1 MELCRN
7 GEAVPRIFLAASRW
21 TIVSA
26 GDGGSEPDVTCMLR
40 IRWQQFRMKILI
52 TPTLIAA
59 LGVALPLTRLAGHA
73 SAETAPSSEGSY
85 APETI
90 EWKPG
95 PPSLPAGA
103 KIAVLEG
110 DPTKEGPFV
119 MRLQAPAGY
128 HIAPHTHPKTER
140 VTVISGTMLLAMG
153 DNLDRSAAKTLNAG
167 TYAFWPAGMKHTAW
181 FDGATIIQLHG
192 IGPWQINYLNPADDP
207 RNTKKAP

>member
-1 MELCRN
+1 LL
-7 GEAVPRIFLAASRW
+7 VLADDCKSQH
-21 TIVSA
+21 
-26 GDGGSEPDVTCMLR
+26 DLTCTPEHSGK
-40 IRWQQFRMKILI
+40 QFCMKTFI
-52 TPTLIAA
+52 TPALIASLA
-59 LGVALPLTRLAGHA
+59 IGLPLTRLAGHV
-73 SAETAPSSEGSY
+73 SAETAPASEGFN
-85 APETI
+85 APESI

-103 KIAVLEG
+103 KMAVLEG

-119 MRLQAPAGY
+119 MRFQAPAGY

-207 RNTKKAP
+207 RNGKKSP

>member
-1 MELCRN
+1 LYPEVLEQYCAMRMIVRPAFITML
-7 GEAVPRIFLAASRW
+7 ALLFPLARISGQPAAE
-21 TIVSA
+21 IVQATDMGLHSPA
-26 GDGGSEPDVTCMLR
+26 N
-40 IRWQQFRMKILI
+40 
-52 TPTLIAA
+52 
-59 LGVALPLTRLAGHA
+59 
-73 SAETAPSSEGSY
+73 
-85 APETI
+85 I

-95 PPSLPAGA
+95 PASLPAGA
-103 KIAVLEG
+103 KMAVLEG

-167 TYAFWPAGMKHTAW
+167 TYGFWPAGMKHTAW

-192 IGPWQINYLNPADDP
+192 IGPWQINYVNPADDP
-207 RNTKKAP
+207 RNAKKSP